1 LIWSFLSGSRRG
13 EVDLIDAVPSRC
25 GQLLEQRQV
34 DAALVP
40 VIEYQRIDGL
50 RLVPEVCVGSNGPV
64 RSVVLASKMRDLKSV
79 RKVALDESS
88 RTSATLI
95 KILFREFLGTD
106 PVWNESIPPLKE
118 MLMEN
123 DAALI
128 IGDPGM
134 TFDRSGLYVYDLASL
149 WNEYTGKGF
158 VFAMWMLRDDG
169 DREGLDI
176 DFQRASEEGQAQL
189 ERISNIYEQQ
199 LGLPCHEL
207 LEYLQK
213 NVTFRFDENLRKAL
227 DFYYRLAEK
236 HGLISR
242 IKPLNFVRLGHHSS
256 EFVSNT
262 SSL

>member
-1 LIWSFLSGSRRG
+1 MRG
-13 EVDLIDAVPSRC
+13 KVDLFDAVPSRC
-25 GQLLEQRQV
+25 GRLLEQHQV

-40 VIEYQRIDGL
+40 IIEYQRIDEL
-50 RLVPEVCVGSNGPV
+50 LLVPEVCVGSYGPV

-79 RKVALDESS
+79 REVALDESS

-95 KILFREFLGTD
+95 KIIFREFLGTD
-106 PVWNESIPPLKE
+106 PVWNKSIPPLKE

-158 VFAMWMLRDDG
+158 VFAMWMLRDDANSE
-169 DREGLDI
+169 RLDV

-189 ERISNIYEQQ
+189 ETIASTYEQQ
-199 LGLPCHEL
+199 LRLPRHEL

-213 NVTFRFDENLRKAL
+213 NITFKFDENLRSAL
-227 DFYYRLAEK
+227 DLYFRLAEK
-236 HGLISR
+236 HRLISR
-242 IKPLNFVRLGHHSS
+242 IKPLNFARLGHHSS
-256 EFVSNT
+256 EFVSK
-262 SSL
+262 SLSL